1 MPFGFVVAAPA
12 NAANEFYY
20 CSRSGSSG
28 LKAFAS
34 QSESFHCFIA
44 FLTLAGQT
52 RFPVTSEVL
61 DFLSILKLAWANTFV
76 PFLKL
81 FFCSIQTYLA

>member
-28 LKAFAS
+28 LKAFAL

-61 DFLSILKLAWANTFV
+61 DFC
-76 PFLKL
+76 PF
-81 FFCSIQTYLA
+81 

>member
-1 MPFGFVVAAPA
+1 MCARFLRLGTGTKQLNVTLSPIEHSKGVQQTNLLQKCQHGSVVMAPA

-20 CSRSGSSG
+20 CSRSGSSS

-44 FLTLAGQT
+44 FLTTAGQT
-52 RFPVTSEVL
+52 
-61 DFLSILKLAWANTFV
+61 
-76 PFLKL
+76 
-81 FFCSIQTYLA
+81 